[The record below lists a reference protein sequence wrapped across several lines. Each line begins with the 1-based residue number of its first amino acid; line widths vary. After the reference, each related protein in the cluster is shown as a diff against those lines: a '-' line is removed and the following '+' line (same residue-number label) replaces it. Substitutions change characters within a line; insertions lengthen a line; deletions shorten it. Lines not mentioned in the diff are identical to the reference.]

1 MLSRKWNLS
10 HAHSK
15 ELQEGTAPTPT
26 RSWLALAWFLVG
38 SISMGD
44 PRREKAF
51 LLARRSSGG
60 EMAQNAT
67 QTQQEGAAFAADFH
81 IQ

>member
-15 ELQEGTAPTPT
+15 ELQEGTAPT

-51 LLARRSSGG
+51 LLARRSAG
-60 EMAQNAT
+60 EMAHNAT
-67 QTQQEGAAFAADFH
+67 QTQEEGTAFAADFH
-81 IQ
+81 VQ